1 MLHVFL
7 RHLRNIT
14 CTSSYLFWSPLH
26 SLHRL
31 STTKLPGGWMHL
43 HTARQQWHITKCNYW
58 IWVTKAS
65 RVPSCHHILTRTAHT
80 GRYNHRALCSALLHS
95 HSQPELSGIVT
106 FALSFIA
113 ICPHWIYCEILGFF
127 FQRSFSCKSFWCTAA
142 AVHDVMHFVQHWNHP
157 CWRWCWLMI
166 MCGGCFG
173 GVSRSRRCCLQV
185 SAESATTETTSLVLM
200 PCSTE
205 HSGVPFISVEYVML
219 HWVTLTIVFYIE
231 I

>member
-43 HTARQQWHITKCNYW
+43 PTARQQWHITKCNFW
-58 IWVTKAS
+58 SWVTKAS
-65 RVPSCHHILTRTAHT
+65 RVSSCHHIFTRTAHT
-80 GRYNHRALCSALLHS
+80 GRYTHRALCSALFHS

-127 FQRSFSCKSFWCTAA
+127 SSVLFLVSLFGVLQQQCMMWCTLY
-142 AVHDVMHFVQHWNHP
+142 N
-157 CWRWCWLMI
+157 
-166 MCGGCFG
+166 
-173 GVSRSRRCCLQV
+173 
-185 SAESATTETTSLVLM
+185 
-200 PCSTE
+200 
-205 HSGVPFISVEYVML
+205 
-219 HWVTLTIVFYIE
+219 IE
-231 I
+231 IILVGDDAGWW

>member
-1 MLHVFL
+1 
-7 RHLRNIT
+7 
-14 CTSSYLFWSPLH
+14 
-26 SLHRL
+26 
-31 STTKLPGGWMHL
+31 MHL
-43 HTARQQWHITKCNYW
+43 PTARQQWHITKCNYW
-58 IWVTKAS
+58 TWVTKAS
-65 RVPSCHHILTRTAHT
+65 RVPSCHHIFTRTAHT
-80 GRYNHRALCSALLHS
+80 ERYNHRALCSALLHS

-205 HSGVPFISVEYVML
+205 HSGDRQQRVKRWLQDLRRRDPRDFRPAHKPTWGRGPLGLSACPENSSWSGEMLSISG
-219 HWVTLTIVFYIE
+219 I
-231 I
+231 